1 MTGDE
6 TARAFDRLLAD
17 FLRAAARRDALG
29 SLRPKG
35 GKTGTHETALM
46 PWFASKEGRSRVK
59 KTLAA
64 LKLERGALKSL
75 AKFSRRMAEGND
87 AAKSEIA
94 SANTTLIHLASSPS
108 AKDRRTSDEA
118 PGVEGKRP
126 RAMTETVSA
135 KPRAS
140 RTKRAS
146 PSAKSAVRAAT
157 VRGSRRQ
164 DGA

>member
-17 FLRAAARRDALG
+17 FLEAAARRDALG
-29 SLRPKG
+29 SLLPKG
-35 GKTGTHETALM
+35 GKKAAHGTALV

-59 KTLAA
+59 KILAA
-64 LKLERGALKSL
+64 LKAERGALKSL
-75 AKFSRRMAEGND
+75 AKFSRKMVNIND

-94 SANTTLIHLASSPS
+94 SADTTLIQLASSPS
-108 AKDRRTSDEA
+108 AKDRRTPNEA
-118 PGVEGKRP
+118 PGAEGKRP
-126 RAMTETVSA
+126 RAMTEKVSA

-146 PSAKSAVRAAT
+146 PSAKSTVRAAT